1 VAFSPDGKI
10 LASSSRDRTLKLW
23 NLQTLTPISTIM
35 LEGNNIN
42 TIAFSPDGKILAS
55 AGRSTFGEKSYYTIK
70 IWNVATE
77 EEIITLTAHSNTIT
91 SLAFSADSKFLVSG
105 SEDNLIKLWQ
115 VSP

>member
-1 VAFSPDGKI
+1 
-10 LASSSRDRTLKLW
+10 
-23 NLQTLTPISTIM
+23 M

-55 AGRSTFGEKSYYTIK
+55 AGRSTLREKSYYTIK

-77 EEIITLTAHSNTIT
+77 EEIITLTAHGNTIT